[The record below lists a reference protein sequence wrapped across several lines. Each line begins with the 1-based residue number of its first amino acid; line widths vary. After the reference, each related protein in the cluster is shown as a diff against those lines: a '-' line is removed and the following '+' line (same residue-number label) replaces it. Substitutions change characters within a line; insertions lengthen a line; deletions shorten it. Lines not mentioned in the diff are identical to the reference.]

1 MASSYY
7 YNNGQQQQFHNGQ
20 QQRAVNRN
28 CSVFVGNIPYEASE
42 EELREIFSRVG
53 PVISFRLMKD
63 KETGMPKGYGF
74 CEYRDMET
82 AYSAM
87 RNLSNAD
94 YGGRPLRV
102 DWADHELRNSEAV
115 TKVLRTSNAEVSERT
130 EKIVKDR
137 LQEFRGKI
145 TDETIELA
153 VRLNRKGYDNKQE
166 EGGGAIPPPPW
177 SNMVIGG
184 HHHGHNNNAD
194 ENNDDEDD
202 DDRIN
207 NNDDSYD
214 GGKVVKEEKEKEEE
228 EEEMNS
234 NITY

>member
-1 MASSYY
+1 MLSHHVVILHIINFVARDTAVATVAGCNPS
-7 YNNGQQQQFHNGQ
+7 QHN
-20 QQRAVNRN
+20 RSNAM
-28 CSVFVGNIPYEASE
+28 

-153 VRLNRKGYDNKQE
+153 V
-166 EGGGAIPPPPW
+166 
-177 SNMVIGG
+177 
-184 HHHGHNNNAD
+184 
-194 ENNDDEDD
+194 
-202 DDRIN
+202 
-207 NNDDSYD
+207 
-214 GGKVVKEEKEKEEE
+214 
-228 EEEMNS
+228 
-234 NITY
+234 NIIK